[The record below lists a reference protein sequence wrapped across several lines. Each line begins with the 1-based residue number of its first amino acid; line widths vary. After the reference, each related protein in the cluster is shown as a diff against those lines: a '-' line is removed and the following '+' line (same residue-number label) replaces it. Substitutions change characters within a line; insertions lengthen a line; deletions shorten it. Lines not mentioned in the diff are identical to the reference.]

1 MIEILA
7 CSTCN
12 TDQTAITDPESG
24 EIVCSKCGLVI
35 SEKFEDYA
43 HQERRAYSIQ
53 EADERAR
60 TGARTSLAFHDMG
73 LSTIIGKANKD
84 ASGQLLN
91 SAMRSSMDKLRIW
104 DSRIHVNS
112 SEDRSLRRAF
122 HQLNTLRDKLGL
134 SDTLVEKSAYLYRKA
149 QERGLIRGRTVDGIM
164 TAAVYIACRET
175 GTPKSLEDISIVSNL
190 KRKDITR
197 CYRRL
202 VFDLDIKIP
211 IVDPMKC
218 IVKVANKL
226 SLSEKTKNK
235 AMNLMTYAIK
245 TEINAG
251 KIPMGLA
258 ATVLYASCLKT
269 GENVSQTN
277 IAEASGVTEVTIRNR
292 FKDLTSKIDEATDH

>member
-35 SEKFEDYA
+35 SEKIEDYA

-73 LSTIIGKANKD
+73 LSTIIGKTNKD

-245 TEINAG
+245 MEINAG

-292 FKDLTSKIDEATDH
+292 FKDLTSKIKI

>member
-35 SEKFEDYA
+35 SEKIEDYA
-43 HQERRAYSIQ
+43 HQERRAYSMQ

-60 TGARTSLAFHDMG
+60 TGVRTSLAFHDMG

-91 SAMRSSMDKLRIW
+91 SAMCSSMEKLRIW

-226 SLSEKTKNK
+226 SLSEKTKHR

-245 TEINAG
+245 MEINAG

-258 ATVLYASCLKT
+258 ATVLYASCMKT

-292 FKDLTSKIDEATDH
+292 FKDLTSRIKI

>member
-24 EIVCSKCGLVI
+24 EIICSKCGLVI
-35 SEKFEDYA
+35 SEKIEDYA

-91 SAMRSSMDKLRIW
+91 SAMCSSMDKLRIW

-226 SLSEKTKNK
+226 SLSEKTKHK

-245 TEINAG
+245 MEINAG

-292 FKDLTSKIDEATDH
+292 FKDLTSRIKI

>member
-35 SEKFEDYA
+35 SEKIEDFA
-43 HQERRAYSIQ
+43 HQERRAYSMQ

-91 SAMRSSMDKLRIW
+91 SAMCSSMEKLRIW

-226 SLSEKTKNK
+226 GLSEKTKHK

-245 TEINAG
+245 MEINAG

-258 ATVLYASCLKT
+258 ATVLYASCMKN

-292 FKDLTSKIDEATDH
+292 FKDLTSRIKI

>member
-35 SEKFEDYA
+35 SEKIEDYA
-43 HQERRAYSIQ
+43 HQERRAYSMQ

-91 SAMRSSMDKLRIW
+91 SAMCSSMEKLRIW

-175 GTPKSLEDISIVSNL
+175 GTPKSLEDISLVSNL

-226 SLSEKTKNK
+226 GLSEKTKHK

-245 TEINAG
+245 MEINAG

-258 ATVLYASCLKT
+258 ATVLYASCMKT

-292 FKDLTSKIDEATDH
+292 FKDLTSRIKI